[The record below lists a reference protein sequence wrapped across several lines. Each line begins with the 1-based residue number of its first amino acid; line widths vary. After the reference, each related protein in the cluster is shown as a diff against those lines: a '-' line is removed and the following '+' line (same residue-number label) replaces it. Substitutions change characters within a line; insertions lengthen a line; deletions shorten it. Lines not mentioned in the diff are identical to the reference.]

1 MISEEVLHVS
11 TDITRAK
18 AVGTVTE
25 SVTAVSRNTVEC
37 SSVVWSRPELA
48 NADKNWYRFDNAA
61 RVRRL
66 RHRGGRKNLNKCT
79 VFITKITLSK
89 NYPTIKHVKYV
100 Y

>member
-1 MISEEVLHVS
+1 MISEGVLHVS
-11 TDITRAK
+11 TDISRAK

-25 SVTAVSRNTVEC
+25 SVSRNTVEC
-37 SSVVWSRPELA
+37 SGLVWSRPELA

-66 RHRGGRKNLNKCT
+66 GHRGGRKNLNKCT
-79 VFITKITLSK
+79 VFITTITLSK